1 MNLVTAAYAAAL
13 ACLVAATPAPAQER
27 ATAPPTVPSAGPAP
41 LAADP
46 AVRDALARLDVWLEG
61 QRYRLDLPGFAVGVV
76 HDQQLLWSK
85 GYGYADV
92 ARRIPSTDQTLYRI
106 ASISKTFA
114 ATAVVQLAERGKL
127 SLHDPVS
134 RHLKWFAP
142 GDSTLAAP
150 ARVWNLLSHS
160 AGLQREVPGSDWDAL
175 VSPDAESIEAAT
187 RDTPLVLPPQTRLA
201 YSNYGYAVAG
211 QLVRQVSGLPYAK
224 YLRDNVLEPLGMTA
238 TDVLDGRE
246 TRPGLAVPYGR
257 RRLDGPRAIEQQMPR
272 SDAFDSVGALV
283 SSVSDLAKWASFQ
296 FRDSDANAGPVLTGA
311 SLRDMHRPH
320 FLLPDWSQG
329 WGLGWRLTRN
339 DAGARIDHG
348 GSLPGY
354 RSSLLLDPSSRV
366 AVILLMNADDGPR
379 EMSAG
384 ILKLVAEPIRRAAAS
399 SPAAP
404 ALSTDLARFAGLY
417 RDRFGGQVY
426 VLAVT
431 GGLQLLDPEAAD
443 IEASAVMLRQT
454 GPASFVTESP
464 PGSIT
469 RAVASRVQFTLD
481 EGGQAASFTMDDG
494 AYRYRRVR

>member
-1 MNLVTAAYAAAL
+1 
-13 ACLVAATPAPAQER
+13 
-27 ATAPPTVPSAGPAP
+27 
-41 LAADP
+41 
-46 AVRDALARLDVWLEG
+46 
-61 QRYRLDLPGFAVGVV
+61 
-76 HDQQLLWSK
+76 
-85 GYGYADV
+85 
-92 ARRIPSTDQTLYRI
+92 
-106 ASISKTFA
+106 
-114 ATAVVQLAERGKL
+114 
-127 SLHDPVS
+127 
-134 RHLKWFAP
+134 
-142 GDSTLAAP
+142 
-150 ARVWNLLSHS
+150 
-160 AGLQREVPGSDWDAL
+160 
-175 VSPDAESIEAAT
+175 
-187 RDTPLVLPPQTRLA
+187 
-201 YSNYGYAVAG
+201 
-211 QLVRQVSGLPYAK
+211 
-224 YLRDNVLEPLGMTA
+224 
-238 TDVLDGRE
+238 
-246 TRPGLAVPYGR
+246 VPYGR
-257 RRLDGPRAIEQQMPR
+257 HRPDGPRAIEQQMPR

-296 FRDSDANAGPVLTGA
+296 FRDSDANTGPVLTGA

-320 FLLPDWSQG
+320 FLLSDWSQG

>member
-1 MNLVTAAYAAAL
+1 VNPSIAASVFALVLFVPVPQAAAQDRI
-13 ACLVAATPAPAQER
+13 ASEAPVAAGVSV
-27 ATAPPTVPSAGPAP
+27 AT
-41 LAADP
+41 DP

-61 QRYRLDLPGFAVGVV
+61 QRYLLDLPGFAVGVV

-85 GYGYADV
+85 GYGYADL
-92 ARRIPSTDQTLYRI
+92 AQRIPSTDQTLYRI

-114 ATAVVQLAERGKL
+114 ATAVVQLAERGKI
-127 SLHDPVS
+127 SLDDPVS

-142 GDSTLAAP
+142 RDSTP
-150 ARVWNLLSHS
+150 ASPVRVWNLLSHS

-175 VSPDAESIEAAT
+175 VSPDADEIARAT
-187 RDTPLVLPPQTRLA
+187 RDTALVLPPQTRLA

-211 QLVRQVSGLPYAK
+211 ELVRQVSGVPYAN
-224 YLRDNVLEPLGMTA
+224 YLRDNVLKPLGMTA

-246 TRPGLAVPYGR
+246 TRPGLAMPYGR
-257 RRLDGPRAIEQQMPR
+257 RTPDGPRAIEQQMPR
-272 SDAFDSVGALV
+272 TDAFDSVGALV
-283 SSVSDLAKWASFQ
+283 SSVSDLARWASFQ
-296 FRDSDANAGPVLTGA
+296 FRDSDASSGPVLTGA

-354 RSSLLLDPSSRV
+354 KSSLLLDPSSRV
-366 AVILLMNADDGPR
+366 GVILLMNADDGPR
-379 EMSAG
+379 ELSAG
-384 ILKLVAEPIRRAAAS
+384 ILRLVAEPIRKAAAS
-399 SPAAP
+399 PPAVAQAP
-404 ALSTDLARFAGLY
+404 SAKFAGFEGLY
-417 RDRFGGQVY
+417 RDRFGGQLF

-443 IEASAVMLRQT
+443 IEASATMLRQT

-464 PGSIT
+464 PRSIT

-481 EGGQAASFTMDDG
+481 EAGQAVSFTMDDG

>member
-1 MNLVTAAYAAAL
+1 MNPVIAASVVTLALILPTQQTPAQDRATSAAP
-13 ACLVAATPAPAQER
+13 VAASVSIA
-27 ATAPPTVPSAGPAP
+27 S
-41 LAADP
+41 DP

-61 QRYRLDLPGFAVGVV
+61 QRYRFDLPGFAVGVV

-92 ARRIPSTDQTLYRI
+92 AQRIPSTDQTLYRI

-127 SLHDPVS
+127 SLDDPVS
-134 RHLKWFAP
+134 RHLQWFTP
-142 GDSTLAAP
+142 RDSTP
-150 ARVWNLLSHS
+150 GSPVRVWNLLSHS
-160 AGLQREVPGSDWDAL
+160 GGLQRESPGSDWDAL
-175 VSPDAESIEAAT
+175 VSPDAESIASAT
-187 RDTPLVLPPQTRLA
+187 RDTPLVLPPQSRLA

-211 QLVRQVSGLPYAK
+211 QLVQQVSGVPYSK
-224 YLRDNVLEPLGMTA
+224 YLSDNVLRPLGLTA

-257 RRLDGPRAIEQQMPR
+257 RTPDGPRAIEQQMPR
-272 SDAFDSVGALV
+272 TDAFDSVGALV

-354 RSSLLLDPSSRV
+354 KSSLLLDSSSRV
-366 AVILLMNADDGPR
+366 GVILLMNADDGPR
-379 EMSAG
+379 ELSTG
-384 ILKLVAEPIRRAAAS
+384 ILKLVAEPIGKAAAS
-399 SPAAP
+399 PSAVAP
-404 ALSTDLARFAGLY
+404 APSAQFARFEGPY
-417 RDRFGGQVY
+417 RDRSGEQVF

-431 GGLQLLDPEAAD
+431 EGLQLLYPEAAD
-443 IEASAVMLRQT
+443 IKVGAAMLRST
-454 GPASFVTESP
+454 GPTSFVTESP

-469 RAVASRVQFTLD
+469 QAVASRVQFTLD
-481 EGGQAASFTMDDG
+481 ESGQAVSFTMDDG

>member
-1 MNLVTAAYAAAL
+1 MNPVIAASVVAL
-13 ACLVAATPAPAQER
+13 ALILPAQQTPAQDRATSAAPVAASVSIA
-27 ATAPPTVPSAGPAP
+27 S
-41 LAADP
+41 DP
-46 AVRDALARLDVWLEG
+46 AVRDALSRLDVWLEG
-61 QRYRLDLPGFAVGVV
+61 QRYRFDLPGFAVGVV

-92 ARRIPSTDQTLYRI
+92 AQRIPSTDQTLYRI

-127 SLHDPVS
+127 SLDDPVS
-134 RHLKWFAP
+134 RHLQWFTP
-142 GDSTLAAP
+142 RDSTP
-150 ARVWNLLSHS
+150 GSPVRVWNLLSHS
-160 AGLQREVPGSDWDAL
+160 GGLQRESPGSDWDAL
-175 VSPDAESIEAAT
+175 VSPDAESIANAT
-187 RDTPLVLPPQTRLA
+187 RDTPLVLPPRSRLA

-211 QLVRQVSGLPYAK
+211 QLVQQVSGVPYSK
-224 YLRDNVLEPLGMTA
+224 YLSDNVLRPLGLTA

-257 RRLDGPRAIEQQMPR
+257 RTPDGPRAIEQQMPR
-272 SDAFDSVGALV
+272 TDAFDSVGALV

-354 RSSLLLDPSSRV
+354 KSSLLLDSSSRV
-366 AVILLMNADDGPR
+366 GVILLMNADDGPR
-379 EMSAG
+379 ELSTG
-384 ILKLVAEPIRRAAAS
+384 ILKLVAEPIGKAAAS
-399 SPAAP
+399 PSAVAP
-404 ALSTDLARFAGLY
+404 APSAQFARFEGPY
-417 RDRFGGQVY
+417 RDRSGEQVF

-431 GGLQLLDPEAAD
+431 EGLQLLYPEAAD
-443 IEASAVMLRQT
+443 IKVGAAMLRPT
-454 GPASFVTESP
+454 GPTSFVTESP

-469 RAVASRVQFTLD
+469 QAVASRVQFTLD
-481 EGGQAASFTMDDG
+481 ESGQAVSFTMDDG

>member
-1 MNLVTAAYAAAL
+1 VYHANAVRVLALAAFFFIAPAATAA
-13 ACLVAATPAPAQER
+13 PR
-27 ATAPPTVPSAGPAP
+27 PSV
-41 LAADP
+41 AADP
-46 AVRDALARLDVWLEG
+46 AVRDALARLDIWLEG
-61 QRYRLDLPGFAVGVV
+61 QRYRLDVPGFAVGVV

-92 ARRIPSTDQTLYRI
+92 AQRIPSTDQTLYRI

-114 ATAVVQLAERGKL
+114 ATTVVQLAERGKL
-127 SLHDPVS
+127 SLDDPVS
-134 RHLKWFAP
+134 RHLRWFAP
-142 GDSTLAAP
+142 KDSTPASS

-175 VSPDAESIEAAT
+175 VSPDAESIENAT

-211 QLVRQVSGLPYAK
+211 QLVQQVSGMPYAD
-224 YLRDNVLEPLGMTA
+224 YLRDHVLRPLGMTA

-257 RRLDGPRAIEQQMPR
+257 RRPDGPRAVEQQMPMT
-272 SDAFDSVGALV
+272 DAFDSVGALV

-296 FRDSDANAGPVLTGA
+296 FRDSDSNHGPVLSGA

-329 WGLGWRLTRN
+329 GGLGWRLTRN

-366 AVILLMNADDGPR
+366 AVILLINADDGPR
-379 EMSAG
+379 ELTAG
-384 ILKLVAEPIRRAAAS
+384 VLKLVAEPIRKAAESSLAAAS
-399 SPAAP
+399 AP
-404 ALSTDLARFAGLY
+404 SADLARFAGPYL
-417 RDRFGGQVY
+417 DRFGGQIY

-431 GGLQLLDPEAAD
+431 GGLQLLDPEADD

-454 GPASFVTESP
+454 GPVSFVTESP

-469 RAVASRVQFTLD
+469 SAVASRIQFTLD
-481 EGGQAASFTMDDG
+481 AAGQAVSFTMDDG
-494 AYRYRRVR
+494 AYRFRRVR